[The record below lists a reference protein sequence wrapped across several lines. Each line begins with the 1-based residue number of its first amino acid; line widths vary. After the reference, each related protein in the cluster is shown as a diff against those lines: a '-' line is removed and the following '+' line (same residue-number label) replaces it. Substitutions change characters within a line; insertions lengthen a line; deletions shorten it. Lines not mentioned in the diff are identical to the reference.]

1 MQRVRF
7 GLAAWLLIASLA
19 QARALS
25 NKEAFDLYGRTVQ
38 LMESTAVSVPE
49 LARAGAPI
57 TENARQALIAMR
69 ALDRQN
75 TGLTYTFLT
84 NLRGY
89 LTLADVV
96 PKPSPFPEEA
106 SRQFSELRD
115 GLNRVEANFR
125 ALLDQRERD
134 LADPDRDRLSRYAED
149 NGRLPPTLPAKPRV
163 VFLGDSITDFW
174 RLNEYFQNRDFV
186 NRGISGQTTGQMLG
200 RMKADVLDLK
210 PAAVLVLAGT
220 NDIARGI
227 PIGAIQNNLAMIAD
241 LAQAHHIVPL
251 LASVL
256 PVSDYH
262 KDENPAWEVT
272 RRRPPETIRA
282 LNDWIQRFCRER
294 NYTYVD
300 YLSDLIDQSGFLR
313 AELANDGLHPNSG
326 GYRLMAPIALAAI
339 DKAVP
344 ALPVK
349 PKRRWR

>member
-1 MQRVRF
+1 
-7 GLAAWLLIASLA
+7 
-19 QARALS
+19 
-25 NKEAFDLYGRTVQ
+25 
-38 LMESTAVSVPE
+38 
-49 LARAGAPI
+49 
-57 TENARQALIAMR
+57 
-69 ALDRQN
+69 
-75 TGLTYTFLT
+75 
-84 NLRGY
+84 
-89 LTLADVV
+89 
-96 PKPSPFPEEA
+96 
-106 SRQFSELRD
+106 
-115 GLNRVEANFR
+115 
-125 ALLDQRERD
+125 
-134 LADPDRDRLSRYAED
+134 
-149 NGRLPPTLPAKPRV
+149 
-163 VFLGDSITDFW
+163 
-174 RLNEYFQNRDFV
+174 
-186 NRGISGQTTGQMLG
+186 
-200 RMKADVLDLK
+200 
-210 PAAVLVLAGT
+210 
-220 NDIARGI
+220 
-227 PIGAIQNNLAMIAD
+227 
-241 LAQAHHIVPL
+241 L